1 MRLIRVSSSSLVLR
15 WAVATSGALASATLG
30 STGAFAQSAADK
42 ATARTLATEGIKL
55 FREGKYAESLD
66 KMQRAQTMYDAPVHV
81 LYIARCQVKLDK
93 LVEGAESYRRLVRTP
108 LDATA
113 PPAFKEA
120 IESGGKELEEIEP
133 KIPALRVEVEP
144 ANAAQ
149 LEIRID
155 GEAMPVAALG
165 IDRPSNPGWHTVQA
179 WAPGYAP
186 SESKIELKAGEKKP
200 LKLVLQPGSGPPPPG
215 FTAPPPGQQQP
226 GMVPG
231 PMPPPGGDAGMQ
243 PAPGPQEPPSKVGFM
258 VGLRLGGAVP
268 GGAARSDPSGED
280 VKMGDLF
287 QAGGGGEIHGGVRLF
302 KYFTGV
308 VFFERHVLKP
318 GEFFDVP
325 TQTLDL
331 EVTNTAF
338 AQSYGI
344 GAMIGT
350 PRNQLGG
357 FGEIDIVLDH
367 RFEVNQEINSN
378 DPRITNG
385 QCERTVAAKG
395 PGFRI
400 GGGMNIPVAEFLHLT
415 PFVMA
420 TLGQFTHNEVDSDC
434 PGELFGLDFDGEI
447 PEDQRAGHSLL
458 FFGVGGDFV
467 LGRDKPGP

>member
-1 MRLIRVSSSSLVLR
+1 MRLNRVFRFNLALR
-15 WAVATSGALASATLG
+15 WALAVGFAGASVSLCLPE
-30 STGAFAQSAADK
+30 AFAQSAADK

-55 FREGKYAESLD
+55 FRDAKYAESLD
-66 KMQRAQTMYDAPVHV
+66 KLQRAQAMYDAPVHV

-93 LVEGAESYRRLVRTP
+93 LVEGAESYRRLVRMP
-108 LDATA
+108 LDANA
-113 PPAFKEA
+113 PAAFKEA
-120 IESGGKELEEIEP
+120 IESGTKELEEVEP
-133 KIPALRVEVEP
+133 KVPALRVEVEP
-144 ANAAQ
+144 VNIPQ

-165 IDRPSNPGWHTVQA
+165 IDRPANPGWHTVQA

-186 SESKIELKAGEKKP
+186 SESKIELKAAEKKP
-200 LKLVLQPGSGPPPPG
+200 LKLVLQPGSAPPPPG
-215 FTAPPPGQQQP
+215 FAVPPAGQPPPG
-226 GMVPG
+226 MVGG
-231 PMPPPGGDAGMQ
+231 PVPPPGGDAGMT
-243 PAPGPQEPPSKVGFM
+243 PPPGPQEPPSKVGFM

-268 GGAARSDPSGED
+268 GGTAFSDGTGDD
-280 VKMGDLF
+280 VKMTDLF

-308 VFFERHVLKP
+308 VYFERHLLKP
-318 GEFFDVP
+318 GERFDVP
-325 TQTLDL
+325 TTALDL

-338 AQSYGI
+338 TQSYGI

-357 FGEIDIVLDH
+357 FGEIDLVLDH
-367 RFEVNQEINSN
+367 RFEVHQEINTN
-378 DPRITNG
+378 APIVTNG
-385 QCERTVAAKG
+385 HCEATRSVKG

-420 TLGQFTHNEVDSDC
+420 TVGTFTDVELDTDC
-434 PGELFGLDFDGEI
+434 PAQVAPADFDGEI
-447 PEDQRAGHSLL
+447 PEDNRKSHSLL

>member
-15 WAVATSGALASATLG
+15 WAVATSALASATLG
-30 STGAFAQSAADK
+30 ASDASAQSAADK

-55 FREGKYAESLD
+55 FREGKFAESLD
-66 KMQRAQTMYDAPVHV
+66 KMQRAQAMYDAPVHV

-93 LVEGAESYRRLVRTP
+93 LVEGAENYRRLVRTP
-108 LDATA
+108 LDANA

-120 IESGGKELEEIEP
+120 IESGGKELEEIDP
-133 KIPALRVEVEP
+133 KVPALRVEVEP

-155 GEAMPVAALG
+155 GEVMPVAALG
-165 IDRPSNPGWHTVQA
+165 IDRPANPGWHTVQA

-226 GMVPG
+226 GMVQG
-231 PMPPPGGDAGMQ
+231 PMPPPGAEGGV
-243 PAPGPQEPPSKVGFM
+243 PAPATQEPASKVGFM
-258 VGLRLGGAVP
+258 VGLRLGGAIP
-268 GGAARSDPSGED
+268 GGAAFADGTGED
-280 VKMGDLF
+280 VKMTDLF
-287 QAGGGGEIHGGVRLF
+287 QAGGGGEVHGGVRLF

-308 VFFERHVLKP
+308 VYFERHLLKP
-318 GEFFDVP
+318 GEQFDVP
-325 TQTLDL
+325 TTQLDL

-338 AQSYGI
+338 TQSYGI
-344 GAMIGT
+344 GVMIGT

-357 FGEIDIVLDH
+357 FGELDLVLDH

-378 DPRITNG
+378 ALPTG
-385 QCERTVAAKG
+385 HCEATRAVKG

-400 GGGMNIPVAEFLHLT
+400 GGGMNIPVADFLHLT

-420 TLGQFTHNEVDSDC
+420 TVGAFTNVELDSDC
-434 PGELFGLDFDGEI
+434 PATITPGALDGEI
-447 PEDQRAGHSLL
+447 PEDNRKTHSLVFL
-458 FFGVGGDFV
+458 GVGGDFV